1 MADIAMCRDV
11 LCKSKETCYRFKA
24 IPDNYRQ
31 SYLIP
36 NREEDAVNC
45 SMYWEYCNKC
55 HQFNGV
61 HKLSCSTKKIEIR
74 L

>member
-1 MADIAMCRDV
+1 MPDIAMCKDT

-24 IPDNYRQ
+24 TPNKYRQ
-31 SYLIP
+31 AYLNT

-45 SMYWEYCNKC
+45 NMYWEYCYKC

-61 HKLSCSTKKIEIR
+61 HKLSCSSKKIEIR

>member
-1 MADIAMCRDV
+1 MADISMCKDT

-24 IPDNYRQ
+24 TPNKYRQ
-31 SYLIP
+31 AYLNT

-45 SMYWEYCNKC
+45 NMYWEIINKVDK
-55 HQFNGV
+55 NEN
-61 HKLSCSTKKIEIR
+61 LTLE